1 MQYTEQ
7 FAQHMTEYICSLM
20 RLSNGMLQ
28 RVKQN
33 VIREHFPKHLA
44 SSVTQRMR
52 SVTQRM
58 RASLAVNTG
67 KEQAL
72 RALDITSCGR

>member
-52 SVTQRM
+52 
-58 RASLAVNTG
+58 ASLAVNTG